1 MEEETGTLNEAGEP
15 SQPADPQDTDDLV
28 ATVDQPI
35 PEPES
40 IPEPEDAEQP
50 SPEEAK
56 TTEDPSD
63 ENEADIPF
71 HEHPRFQELIREK
84 NALKEQVAQLA
95 EKPPV
100 EAPAKAPDYKDMGE
114 MTAEEIQDAIDENP
128 KNFMTNF
135 AKQVRAEVMAD
146 VLGQVEQ
153 RDQANSEKQR
163 EKEIEAQYD
172 KYSKEHPDF
181 DKLWESG
188 EIEKFMTQNPGHTPM
203 SAHILV
209 SQEAR
214 ETEIYKKAEADVT
227 AKLKAKQSSKV
238 LSGGPSATGRPAG
251 QIPAELKDTK
261 KYGGLV
267 STLAQRSASRLKAA

>member
-15 SQPADPQDTDDLV
+15 SQPADPQQTDDLV

-35 PEPES
+35 PEQES
-40 IPEPEDAEQP
+40 IPEPEDTEQP
-50 SPEEAK
+50 SPEEAQ
-56 TTEDPSD
+56 TTEETSD
-63 ENEADIPF
+63 ENEADTPF

-95 EKPPV
+95 ERPQ
-100 EAPAKAPDYKDMGE
+100 EQPAQAPDYKDMGE

-135 AKQVRAEVMAD
+135 AKQVRDEVMAD

-188 EIEKFMTQNPGHTPM
+188 EIEGFMTKNPGHTPM

-251 QIPAELKDTK
+251 QIPAELKETK
-261 KYGGLV
+261 KYGGLTSV
-267 STLAQRSASRLKAA
+267 LAARSAQRLKGAA